1 MKAQRSGVPHF
12 YADMEIIP
20 ELFKKFKIE
29 YLAQVQDFKQQKEGN
44 FKTFWHYILLI
55 RKESDKN
62 Q

>member
-1 MKAQRSGVPHF
+1 MRDQRSGVPHF

-20 ELFKKFKIE
+20 EIFKNFRIE
-29 YLAQVQDFKQQKEGN
+29 YLAQVQDFKQKENGK